1 MMAFLTIP
9 FGHMEI
15 KALDK
20 QDPLSCSY
28 LVFIPLKFEVISLLK
43 QVYSRDYSEVFSL
56 AFSIA
61 LCLLTAQHSVNLGV
75 LC

>member
-9 FGHMEI
+9 FGHMEA

-28 LVFIPLKFEVISLLK
+28 LVFIPLKFEDVSFLK
-43 QVYSRDYSEVFSL
+43 EVYSRDYSEVLWL

-61 LCLLTAQHSVNLGV
+61 LCLLTDQHSVNLGV